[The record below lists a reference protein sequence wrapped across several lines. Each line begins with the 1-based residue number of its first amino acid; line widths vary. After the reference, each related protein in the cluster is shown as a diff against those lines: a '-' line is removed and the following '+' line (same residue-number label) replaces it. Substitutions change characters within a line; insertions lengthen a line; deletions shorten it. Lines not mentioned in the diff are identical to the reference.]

1 MILSPHASELSGRV
15 CLVTGATQG
24 IGKVTALELARRGA
38 DVLIVARDP
47 TRGAA
52 AVEEIRKAGKC
63 ELLLADLS
71 KMSDVRALAD
81 EVARRRDRL
90 HVLCN
95 NAGAMH
101 PTQGHR
107 RGAGDD
113 FATNHLAYFLLTKL
127 LLPLLER
134 GGAPDRKARIVNVA
148 SAAHLRGRLD
158 FDDLQRER
166 GPYGGPLAQYSASKL
181 MNILFTY
188 ELARRLQGKNV
199 TANCLHPGVVA
210 TGFGRNDE
218 GWLKALIRIGSVFF
232 ISPEKGAETSIYL
245 ATSDDVE
252 GVSGKYFASAGRG
265 RARARPTTRPRSAA
279 LGVQRVAAGG
289 ARGAA

>member
-1 MILSPHASELSGRV
+1 MSSALSGRV

-47 TRGAA
+47 ARGAA
-52 AVEEIRKAGKC
+52 AVEAIREAGKC

-81 EVARRRDRL
+81 EVTRRRDRL
-90 HVLCN
+90 HVLVN

-101 PTQGHR
+101 THR
-107 RGAGDD
+107 KVTAEGLETT
-113 FATNHLAYFLLTKL
+113 FATNHLAYFLLTQR

-134 GGAPDRKARIVNVA
+134 GGTPERKARIVNVA
-148 SAAHLRGRLD
+148 SAAHLRGQLD

-166 GPYGGPLAQYSASKL
+166 GSYGGPMAQYSASKL
-181 MNILFTY
+181 MNIMFTY
-188 ELARRLQGKNV
+188 ELARRLAGKHV

-218 GWLKALIRIGSVFF
+218 GWLKSLIRIGSVFF

-245 ATSDDVE
+245 ATSEDVE
-252 GVSGKYFASAGRG
+252 GVSGKYFDKC
-265 RARARPTTRPRSAA
+265 RPRHSSRASYDEAA
-279 LGVQRVAAGG
+279 QRRLWDYSESLLASKDAA
-289 ARGAA
+289 A